1 MAVSVWRDGQR
12 PRRRARARVR
22 ARWAVGLAVAVAA
35 SVLVAPGASGQAAGD
50 AEAGAVAPSQWPQ
63 SFLAAPQLEAWP
75 NGVRIFGA
83 DRYQTAL
90 AVALTM
96 RGRGGFPFDSPDA
109 TSGGGRSL
117 AAANGWWG
125 LGVCPRSVI
134 VVASDSPADA
144 LAAAALSDSTDG
156 SSEPYLRRAA
166 ASDPLF
172 DPIGGYNRVDTLA
185 APVLLTGSARSG
197 ARSLNHSARLAAH
210 DLRQGGC
217 NSARQAIVVGGEAA
231 VPVEVES
238 ELVSIG
244 YSEVFRVSGAT
255 RYGTAAAVATAL
267 GTAPVPSGVSGC
279 ADRSASDGDA
289 TMAFYANSV
298 VEWRPRARECEL
310 LGRTVVLTGGVDA
323 LAAGWW
329 TSFWQVPVLLADGS
343 ARLPDETAVALSL
356 LDVENLIVLGGTAQ
370 IPESVAA
377 LAADIAGAEMLRV
390 SGRDRFATSVAMA
403 EHFGGWWPSRNGEHF
418 ARSAVCLVASSGHGD
433 RARGWPDALGAGA
446 WCGAASAPSVQAQ
459 PYVTERVAGPVSA
472 PEIGLVAA
480 SRRSAS
486 SPSSAAAP
494 RPRRSAVPI
503 LLVPAGARD
512 LPAPVSEFLR
522 RSFAASRQCV
532 SAVGGVVGRGAADA
546 DAYGAAVNDGVC
558 FDPGFVVAFGGP
570 SVIHPSLMAEAS
582 AAVSGRLI
590 PAVVPE
596 NPVLVGAQMR
606 DRRDP
611 SRTVKAPGARRGVG
625 AFATGLAMDGVV
637 FHRADADGPYSP
649 QGARSGEAGA
659 AAAPEHWLCFP
670 RSTYGGARWLVAE
683 TASGRAPAAVADLPT
698 LGWYRL
704 DSDGVPRSEGDAG
717 PGCLAAD
724 LPDDAPM
731 LLRAVGPHGRSSL
744 PVALMVDD
752 YRRFWLSD
760 ALVSTARTH
769 AGLAGEDDPTNGGAT
784 RWSFRSEAPEAHA
797 HLPPQRRPVTDAFVS
812 VEIVRGIGEE
822 DPDTFN
828 ALWSVETGEGAV
840 IGTAEG
846 EARLDGGTWE
856 LRGGSVLDS
865 GTWLSKVFGASAAEP
880 RGLGAGVAV
889 AGLGDGGYG
898 AGGFM
903 GTISLNGAGPD
914 DDSITWQL
922 DAFVNAAP

>member
-1 MAVSVWRDGQR
+1 MAVSVQRHGQR
-12 PRRRARARVR
+12 LRRRAGSRV
-22 ARWAVGLAVAVAA
+22 RWAVGLAGAVAA
-35 SVLVAPGASGQAAGD
+35 SVLAAPGAAGQAVGAV
-50 AEAGAVAPSQWPQ
+50 EVQAGAVAPSQWPH

-75 NGVRIFGA
+75 NGVRVFGA

-96 RGRGGFPFDSPDA
+96 RGRGGFPFDSPDV

-117 AAANGWWG
+117 AAADGWWG

-144 LAAAALSDSTDG
+144 LAAAALSDSTGG
-156 SSEPYLRRAA
+156 STEPYLRRVA

-217 NSARQAIVVGGEAA
+217 NSARQAIVVGGPSA

-267 GTAPVPSGVSGC
+267 GTAPVPAGVSGC
-279 ADRSASDGDA
+279 TDRSASDGDA

-310 LGRTVVLTGGVDA
+310 LGRSVVLTGGVDA

-329 TSFWQVPVLLADGS
+329 TSYWQVPVLLADGS
-343 ARLPDETAVALSL
+343 GTLPDETAVALSL

-370 IPESVAA
+370 IPQSVAA

-390 SGRDRFATSVAMA
+390 SGPDRFATSVAMA
-403 EHFGGWWPSRNGEHF
+403 KHFGGWWPSRIGEHF
-418 ARSAVCLVASSGHGD
+418 ARSTVCLVASSGHGD

-446 WCGAASAPSVQAQ
+446 WCGAASAPSAQAE

-472 PEIGLVAA
+472 PEVGLVAA
-480 SRRSAS
+480 SRRAAAS
-486 SPSSAAAP
+486 PLSAAGP

-503 LLVPAGARD
+503 LLVPAGVNE
-512 LPAPVSEFLR
+512 LPAPVSELLR
-522 RSFAASRQCV
+522 QSFAADSQCAA
-532 SAVGGVVGRGAADA
+532 AVGGVVGRGAADA
-546 DAYGAAVNDGVC
+546 DAYGAAVNDGAC

-590 PAVVPE
+590 PSAVPE
-596 NPVLVGAQMR
+596 NPLLVGAQMK
-606 DRRDP
+606 DRSNP

-625 AFATGLAMDGVV
+625 AFATGLGMDGVV
-637 FHRADADGPYSP
+637 FHRADADGLYSP
-649 QGARSGEAGA
+649 QAARSGDAGA
-659 AAAPEHWLCFP
+659 AAAQEHWLCFP

-683 TASGRAPAAVADLPT
+683 TARGRAPAAVADLPA

-704 DSDGVPRSEGDAG
+704 DSDGVPRSVGDAG
-717 PGCLAAD
+717 PGCLAAE

-731 LLRAVGPHGRSSL
+731 LVRAVGPHGRSSL
-744 PVALMVDD
+744 PAALVVDD
-752 YRRFWLSD
+752 YRRFWLSEPE
-760 ALVSTARTH
+760 VSTARTH
-769 AGLAGEDDPTNGGAT
+769 AGLAGADDPTNGGST
-784 RWSFRSEAPEAHA
+784 RWSFRSASPSAYA

-812 VEIVRGIGEE
+812 VELVRGIGEE
-822 DPDTFN
+822 DPDTFH
-828 ALWSVETGEGAV
+828 ALWSVETYEGAV
-840 IGTAEG
+840 IGNADG
-846 EARLDGGTWE
+846 EARLTGSTWE
-856 LRGGSVLDS
+856 LRGGSVLSS
-865 GTWLSKVFGASAAEP
+865 GSWLEAVFGEAPAEP
-880 RGLGAGVAV
+880 RSLGPGVAV
-889 AGLGDGGYG
+889 VGLADSGYG

-903 GTISLNGAGPD
+903 GTISLNGSGPD
-914 DDSITWQL
+914 DDTIAWRL
-922 DAFVNAAP
+922 DAFVNTAP